1 MNRESRGWVMHVDMD
16 AFFAS
21 VEQRDNPEFRHRPV
35 IVGALP
41 GGRGVVATC
50 SYEARAFGIRS
61 AMPISEAWRRC
72 PGAIY
77 LRPDMPRYVE
87 ASRKIMQLLQS
98 ISPVVEPVSIDEAYL
113 DASGLE
119 RLNGELESIA
129 SLTRQKIRETVGLGC
144 SVGIGPNRLIAKLAS
159 EYRKPNGQTVV
170 RHEEVLAFLDPM
182 PVSNLRGVG
191 KQTDKIVQKLG
202 IQTVHQ
208 LRQYSLEILSAHF
221 GRKGGRHLY
230 DQARGIASSR
240 VGGTQGRKSISKETT
255 FKRDVTRPRQLRE
268 KLRQLSAEVGRSA
281 RHKSLKGR
289 VVNLKIRI
297 EGFETHTRQCRLPR
311 AVNADGEIFGHA
323 WKLYEQ
329 SGLAGRSVRLIGV
342 GISDFGSEEP
352 MSDLFES
359 SREREEKLYS
369 TMDEITDKYGINVL
383 SRGIRR

>member
-1 MNRESRGWVMHVDMD
+1 MHVDMD

-61 AMPISEAWRRC
+61 AMPISEAWHRC

-87 ASRKIMQLLQS
+87 ASQKIMQVLQS

-129 SLTRQKIRETVGLGC
+129 SLARQKIRETVGLRC

-170 RHEEVLAFLDPM
+170 RHEDVLAFLDPM

-208 LRQYSLEILSAHF
+208 LRQYPLEILSAHF

-255 FKRDVTRPRQLRE
+255 FKRDVTCPRQLRE
-268 KLRQLSAEVGRSA
+268 QLRQLSAEVGRSA

-297 EGFETHTRQCRLPR
+297 EGFETHTRQCRLSS
-311 AVNADGEIFGHA
+311 AINTDGEIFGHA

-342 GISDFGSEEP
+342 GISDFGSEES